1 VGDRFLHAGLTAEKG
16 NMRQAGGPFGAALG
30 PREISR
36 RDVLNG
42 LLLAA
47 GSAAVCQSVP
57 FRALAAEATGEA
69 CDGSIGADPRTLRG
83 GNLPSTFNVAH
94 WMRDQRLRFENGGVK
109 LLPGCDEF
117 DGAFPIS
124 DEGKFDVIIVG
135 AGLAGLSAAYF
146 LLRRRPE
153 TRILLLEANPYAG
166 GNAGRDSAAP
176 LPVTAPTGGAYCY
189 EPFTDPLIDLY
200 RELKI
205 DWQKQTIPDP
215 GDCYYFDEY
224 APGVRPG
231 YRGWN
236 IDTTG
241 DGMASVPYEEK
252 VVEDLLKSKD
262 ELIAFTKQDD
272 GMDDPPDNS
281 AESYDYL
288 SAMTL
293 DHYLT
298 NVKGYDPVVSDF
310 HSLYTIDALGGESR
324 YVNAHSGISFLS
336 YEYVEGLITFVGG
349 SSELAIRIVQWL
361 AGPDYKSRHP
371 PRIEL
376 SAVALRVDANTAL
389 SKADASVGYFKDRS
403 FHRATAKAVIVAA
416 QSQSARHLVEHLM
429 DAERKAA
436 WSLFNTVPVVI
447 ANVALRSAAPFHEL
461 GLGYSQAWWGSR
473 YWANLVVADW
483 VTERRN
489 EPDRPTVLTFFGG
502 NRAAPEELPNERV
515 KLLQTPFS
523 AYEESLKDDLS
534 RILRGSTFD
543 FDRDVTAIF
552 LYRWGHSMIM
562 PTPNGVF
569 GNVRKPNGRLDR
581 SKAPR
586 RVACRPLGPILFAG
600 QHTEGTPSVESAIMS
615 GHRTAQQA
623 LARL

>member
-1 VGDRFLHAGLTAEKG
+1 VGDRFLHAGLT
-16 NMRQAGGPFGAALG
+16 NMRETDVRFGTALG
-30 PREISR
+30 PPDISR

-47 GSAAVCQSVP
+47 GTGAVCQSVP
-57 FRALAAEATGEA
+57 LRALATEAEGGA
-69 CDGSIGADPRTLRG
+69 CDGALGADPRALRG

-94 WMRDQRLRFENGGVK
+94 WMRDRRLSFGRGGVQ
-109 LLPGCDEF
+109 LRPGCDAF
-117 DGAFPIS
+117 QGAFPIS

-135 AGLAGLSAAYF
+135 GGLAGLSAAFF
-146 LLRRRPE
+146 LSRRRPQ

-166 GNAGRDSAAP
+166 GNAGRDSGSP

-189 EPFTDPLIDLY
+189 QPFTESLNELY

-224 APGVRPG
+224 TPGVRPG
-231 YRGWN
+231 HRGWN

-241 DGMASVPYEEK
+241 NGMAGVPYEEN
-252 VVEDLLKSKD
+252 VVADLLKSRD
-262 ELIAFTKQDD
+262 ELVAFAKRDD
-272 GMDDPPDNS
+272 GMDDPPDDGSEN
-281 AESYDYL
+281 YDYL
-288 SAMTL
+288 SEMTL

-298 NVKGYDPVVSDF
+298 NVQGYDPVVSDF
-310 HSLYTIDALGGESR
+310 HSLYTIDALGGASR
-324 YVNAHSGISFLS
+324 YVNAHSGINFLS
-336 YEYVEGLITFVGG
+336 YEYVDGLITFVGG
-349 SSELAIRIVQWL
+349 SSELALRIVQWL
-361 AGPDYKSRHP
+361 TGPERKSPRP

-376 SAVALRVDANTAL
+376 SAVALRIDTHAAP
-389 SKADASVGYFKDRS
+389 SKAEASVSYFKDRS
-403 FHRATAKAVIVAA
+403 FRRASARTVIVAA

-429 DAERKAA
+429 DAERRAA
-436 WSLFNTVPVVI
+436 WSQFNTVPVVI

-473 YWANLVVADW
+473 YWANLGIADW
-483 VTERRN
+483 ITDRRF

-502 NRAAPEELPNERV
+502 NRASPQELPNERI

-523 AYEESLKDDLS
+523 EYEKSLKDDLS
-534 RILRGSTFD
+534 RILRGSSFD

-562 PTPNGVF
+562 PTPGSVF
-569 GNVRKPNGRLDR
+569 GSVRKPNGRLDR
-581 SKAPR
+581 SRSPR

-600 QHTEGTPSVESAIMS
+600 QHTEGTPSVESAIAS
-615 GHRTAQQA
+615 GYRTASQA